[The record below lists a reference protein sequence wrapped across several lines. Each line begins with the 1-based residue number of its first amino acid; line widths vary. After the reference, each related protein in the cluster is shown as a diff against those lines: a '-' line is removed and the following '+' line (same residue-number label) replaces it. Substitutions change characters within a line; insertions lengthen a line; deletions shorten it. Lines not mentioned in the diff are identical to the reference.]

1 MVSRNPVFRSFR
13 IAQISK
19 TFDALFNN
27 LTKREGEGDTH
38 THTLTD
44 RQTETQTEK
53 QIVRQATGK
62 PMQLVVRVSTDNVLF
77 HV

>member
-38 THTLTD
+38 THWQTG
-44 RQTETQTEK
+44 RQRH
-53 QIVRQATGK
+53 RQ
-62 PMQLVVRVSTDNVLF
+62 RNR
-77 HV
+77 